1 MDFLSPNSKTLILE
15 MKIFYKKKKK
25 KKKKYKMAGSIK
37 KDLYYKLKFSKKK
50 KKKKKI
56 YTMAGLLKKELI

>member
-25 KKKKYKMAGSIK
+25 KKKN
-37 KDLYYKLKFSKKK
+37 LYNGRPSKKRTY
-50 KKKKKI
+50 I
-56 YTMAGLLKKELI
+56 E

>member
-25 KKKKYKMAGSIK
+25 KKK
-37 KDLYYKLKFSKKK
+37 
-50 KKKKKI
+50 I